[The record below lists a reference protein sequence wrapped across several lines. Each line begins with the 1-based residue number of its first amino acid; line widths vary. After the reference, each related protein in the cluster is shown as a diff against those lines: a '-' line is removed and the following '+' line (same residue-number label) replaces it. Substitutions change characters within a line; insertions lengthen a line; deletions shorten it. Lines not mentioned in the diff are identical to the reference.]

1 MKKLLSVFLA
11 LVMVFAMCTGALADE
26 TVQDLDGQVVIVH
39 TNDVHGSIDTYAKA
53 AALVDEYEARGADVL
68 LVDDGDFSQGSVYV
82 NGSAGANAITLMNAA
97 GYDVATLGNHEFD
110 YGWENIAKLDE
121 AADFPIISNVKR
133 NGEYMLPQTVVLTAG
148 DFKVG
153 FFGLE
158 TPETATKAHPA
169 KIQGVTFM
177 SGEELYKYAA
187 DQVAA
192 LTEQDVDYIVCLG
205 HLGISGNYTSID
217 LLQNVEGIDLFID
230 GHSENTIAE
239 IAATAGVG
247 QDNKVGDT
255 VVTSAGSKGDHIG
268 AVILNGDEIT
278 ISDVVT
284 ADYTETDA
292 TVAAAAEAIK
302 TPIDS
307 EMNEVF
313 AKTEVTLNGERAPGN
328 RTEETNLGDLIADAF
343 RWYALEQGDLGV
355 DEDHV
360 VAVTNGGGI
369 RATVEAGDITMKDIN
384 TVLPFGNTVAYIT
397 VKGSVLLEAL
407 EASTYSTPEEL
418 GAFPQVAGIEFTV
431 DTTKEY
437 DAGDLYP
444 GSTYYAPASINR
456 VTIDSI
462 NGKAFD
468 PDATYV
474 VVSNDF
480 TAAGGDTYYAF
491 SVSESVDTGAAM
503 DTVVVDYITEVLD
516 GVVPAE
522 YAEPQGRITVLT
534 EAAAEPG
541 FFTDVA
547 EGAWYYDYIVTAYEN
562 GLMTGVSDTQFAP
575 DMAVTRAMLVTM
587 VYQLEGSPEV
597 EGAASEIFSDVAD
610 DAWYAD
616 ALVWCSANGLLE
628 GFEGET
634 FDADTV
640 ITREDVAVMLYAY
653 ELYNGAE
660 EVTDAELTW
669 ADASDV
675 SEDAVAAV
683 AYCTESG
690 LMNGVTETEFAP
702 DGSATR
708 AQCATVLV
716 RLFEAAS
723 EEAAA

>member
-1 MKKLLSVFLA
+1 MKKLLSVLLA
-11 LVMVFAMCTGALADE
+11 LTLVFSLCGGALAAE
-26 TVQDLDGQVVIVH
+26 EGTAAQDLDGQLVIVH

-53 AALVDEYEARGADVL
+53 AALVDDYEARGAEVL
-68 LVDDGDFSQGSVYV
+68 LVDDGDFSQGSIYV
-82 NGSAGANAITLMNAA
+82 NGSEGANAITLMNAA

-121 AADFPIISNVKR
+121 AAEFPIISNVKR
-133 NGEYMLPQTVVLTAG
+133 SGEYMLPQNVVLTAG

-192 LTEQDVDYIVCLG
+192 LTAQGVDYIVCLG
-205 HLGISGNYTSID
+205 HLGISGNYSSID
-217 LLQNVEGIDLFID
+217 LLKHVEGIDLFID

-239 IAATAGVG
+239 IAAAAGVG

-255 VVTSAGSKGDHIG
+255 VITSAGSKGDHIG
-268 AVILNGDEIT
+268 AAVLNGDKIS

-284 ADYTETDA
+284 ADYTKTDA
-292 TVAAAAEAIK
+292 TVAAAAQAIK

-328 RTEETNLGDLIADAF
+328 RTEETNLGDLVADAIL
-343 RWYALEQGDLGV
+343 WYAKEQGDAGV
-355 DEDHV
+355 PEENI

-369 RATVEAGDITMKDIN
+369 RATVKAGDITMKDIN

-418 GAFPQVAGIEFTV
+418 GAFPQVAGIKFTV
-431 DTTKEY
+431 DTTKKF
-437 DAGDLYP
+437 DAGELYP

-456 VTIDSI
+456 VTIESI

-468 PDATYV
+468 PNATYV

-480 TAAGGDTYYAF
+480 TAAAGDTYYAF

-503 DTVVVDYITEVLD
+503 DTVVVDYITDVLKGTVTKAD
-516 GVVPAE
+516 YG
-522 YAEPQGRITVLT
+522 EPKGRITVVTAPASEL
-534 EAAAEPG
+534 P
-541 FFTDVA
+541 FTDVPA
-547 EGAWYYDYIVTAYEN
+547 TEWYYEYVLAAYTDK
-562 GLMTGVSDTQFAP
+562 LMQGVSETTFEP
-575 DMAVTRAMLVTM
+575 YSDMTRAMLVTM
-587 VYQLEGSPEV
+587 LYRLEGSPEV
-597 EGAASEIFSDVAD
+597 EGKVTDVFTDCADGQWYSDAVLWANKNGVVEGRTDTTFDPNAKLTRQEMATILYRYSVYKGAAEVTKPEISFTDAASIAS
-610 DAWYAD
+610 W
-616 ALVWCSANGLLE
+616 
-628 GFEGET
+628 
-634 FDADTV
+634 
-640 ITREDVAVMLYAY
+640 
-653 ELYNGAE
+653 AE
-660 EVTDAELTW
+660 
-669 ADASDV
+669 
-675 SEDAVAAV
+675 AAV
-683 AYCTESG
+683 SYCAESG
-690 LMNGVTETEFAP
+690 LMNGV
-702 DGSATR
+702 DGNAFNPNGTANR
-708 AQCATVLV
+708 AMGATVLT
-716 RLFEAAS
+716 RLAA
-723 EEAAA
+723 

>member
-11 LVMVFAMCTGALADE
+11 LIMVFAMCTGALADE

-82 NGSAGANAITLMNAA
+82 NGSAGANAVTLMNAA

-110 YGWENIAKLDE
+110 YGWENIAKLDD

-192 LTEQDVDYIVCLG
+192 LTAQDVDYIVCLG

-217 LLQNVEGIDLFID
+217 LLKNVEGIDLFID

-268 AVILNGDEIT
+268 AVILNGDKIS

-284 ADYTETDA
+284 ADYTKTDA
-292 TVAAAAEAIK
+292 TVAAAAAAIK
-302 TPIDS
+302 APIDS

-328 RTEETNLGDLIADAF
+328 RTEETNLGDLVADAIL
-343 RWYALEQGDLGV
+343 WYAKEQGDAGV
-355 DEDHV
+355 PEENI

-418 GAFPQVAGIEFTV
+418 GAFPQVAGIDFTV
-431 DTTKEY
+431 DTTKEF
-437 DAGDLYP
+437 DAGELYP

-456 VTIDSI
+456 VTINSI

-468 PDATYV
+468 PNATYV

-503 DTVVVDYITEVLD
+503 DTVVVDYITDVLKGTVTKAD
-516 GVVPAE
+516 YG
-522 YAEPQGRITVLT
+522 EPKGRITVLT
-534 EAAAEPG
+534 GAEMP
-541 FFTDVA
+541 FTDVA
-547 EGAWYYDYIVTAYEN
+547 KGAWFYDYVLSAYTN
-562 GLMTGVSDTQFAP
+562 GLMDGMSDTTFEP
-575 DMAVTRAMLVTM
+575 DTNMNRAMLVTIL
-587 VYQLEGSPEV
+587 YRLEGEPKV
-597 EGAASEIFSDVAD
+597 EGKVSDVFTDCTDGAWYSNAILWASENKIVEGITDTTYAPGQDMTRQEMAAVLYRYALYKGAKEVAEPKLDYTDAASI
-610 DAWYAD
+610 
-616 ALVWCSANGLLE
+616 
-628 GFEGET
+628 
-634 FDADTV
+634 
-640 ITREDVAVMLYAY
+640 
-653 ELYNGAE
+653 AE
-660 EVTDAELTW
+660 WAE
-669 ADASDV
+669 
-675 SEDAVAAV
+675 AAV
-683 AYCTESG
+683 AYCAEAG
-690 LMNGVTETEFAP
+690 LMDGVDGNAFAP
-702 DGSATR
+702 TGTANR
-708 AQCATVLV
+708 AMGATVLT
-716 RLFEAAS
+716 RLMPA
-723 EEAAA
+723 EEAA

>member
-11 LVMVFAMCTGALADE
+11 LMLVLAMCGGALADGE
-26 TVQDLDGQVVIVH
+26 AAVQDLDGQLVIVH

-68 LVDDGDFSQGSVYV
+68 LVDDGDFSQGSIYV
-82 NGSAGANAITLMNAA
+82 NGSEGANAVALMNAA

-121 AADFPIISNVKR
+121 AADFPIVSNVKHD
-133 NGEYMLPQTVVLTAG
+133 GEYMLPQTVVLTAG

-177 SGEELYKYAA
+177 SGAELYKYAA

-205 HLGISGNYTSID
+205 HLGISGNYSSID
-217 LLQNVEGIDLFID
+217 LLKNVEGIDLFID

-239 IAATAGVG
+239 IAAAAGVG

-255 VVTSAGSKGDHIG
+255 VITSAGSKGDHIG
-268 AVILNGDEIT
+268 AAILDGDDIS

-284 ADYTETDA
+284 ADYTKTDA

-328 RTEETNLGDLIADAF
+328 RTEETNLGDLVADAIL
-343 RWYALEQGDLGV
+343 WYAKEQGDAGV
-355 DEDHV
+355 PEENI

-431 DTTKEY
+431 DTTKEF
-437 DAGDLYP
+437 DAGELYP

-456 VTIDSI
+456 VTIESI

-516 GVVPAE
+516 GVVTAE
-522 YAEPQGRITVLT
+522 KYGKPQGRITVI
-534 EAAAEPG
+534 AAEESELP
-541 FFTDVA
+541 FTDVSTTDWFY
-547 EGAWYYDYIVTAYEN
+547 EYVLTAYTDK
-562 GLMTGVSDTQFAP
+562 LMDGVSDTTFEP
-575 DMAVTRAMLVTM
+575 YSNMTRAMLVTM
-587 VYQLEGSPEV
+587 LYRLEGSPEV
-597 EGAASEIFSDVAD
+597 EGKVSEVFTDCADGQWYSDAVLWASKNSV
-610 DAWYAD
+610 
-616 ALVWCSANGLLE
+616 VE
-628 GFEGET
+628 GRTETT
-634 FDADTV
+634 FDPNAKL
-640 ITREDVAVMLYAY
+640 TRQEMATILYRY
-653 ELYNGAE
+653 SVYKGAE
-660 EVTDAELTW
+660 EVTEPKIDFVDAASIADW
-669 ADASDV
+669 A
-675 SEDAVAAV
+675 EAAV
-683 AYCTESG
+683 SYCAESG
-690 LMNGVTETEFAP
+690 LMDGVDGNAFDPNGTAN
-702 DGSATR
+702 R
-708 AQCATVLV
+708 AMGATVLT
-716 RLFEAAS
+716 RLAA
-723 EEAAA
+723 